1 MEIAWSHFLNTN
13 KNMKR
18 IEKMLKTVLLFA
30 GVLYMATPATAQC
43 GKFTDAANAEEA
55 ETFHVLYRQ
64 DAKSKNYDA
73 AYENWEKAY
82 AAAPAADG
90 LRDVHYTDGIKIL
103 KHKLKAETDAT
114 KKAELVQRVLGLYEG
129 VISCLESG
137 GVKLPKTKAEDRVAY
152 HLGRQG
158 FDMFYDLVT
167 PYSQTRAVLEAAMEK
182 GGNNS
187 EYIVLDPY
195 ARIVVHQFT
204 NEKMTKEESR
214 AAYTKL
220 NEIADYNIANNAKYK
235 AYYEQAKTSVEAI
248 FAQIENNIFDCEYF
262 VEKLRPQYEADP
274 DNVDVLKEI
283 IPTLKRQGCVAGQPF
298 LDELEKK
305 YEKYAVAENARR
317 QAEFEANNPGMMAN
331 KMYKAG
337 QYPEAIA
344 KYREALESE
353 ADDSKKAGYYFS
365 IASIQGRKLGQNGQA
380 RTNAYNAAKLRPNW
394 GRPYMLIGDLYAKSS
409 KNCGKDGYTRGLAVI
424 AAIDKYRKAKSVDS
438 DPEIA
443 AEANKKIGIYSGSIP
458 PKEDVFMR
466 GMQGG
471 KTAKV
476 GCWIGETVKV
486 RYN

>member
-1 MEIAWSHFLNTN
+1 
-13 KNMKR
+13 MKR
-18 IEKMLKTVLLFA
+18 IEKLLGTILFFA
-30 GVLYMATPATAQC
+30 GVLLMATPANAQC
-43 GKFTDAANAEEA
+43 GKFTEAANPSDA

-64 DAKSKNYDA
+64 DVKSKNFDA
-73 AYENWEKAY
+73 AIENWEKAY

-103 KHKLKAETDAT
+103 KDKLKKETDQAA
-114 KKAELVQRVLGLYEG
+114 KDALVKRVVGLYEG
-129 VISCLESG
+129 VIACLESG
-137 GVKLPKTKAEDRVAY
+137 SIKLPKTTADKRIAY

-158 FDMFYDLVT
+158 FDMFYELVT
-167 PYSQTRAVLEAAMEK
+167 PYSQTRATLESAIEK
-182 GGNNS
+182 GGMET

-204 NEKMTKEESR
+204 NDKMNKEEAR

-220 NEIADYNIANNAKYK
+220 LEIADHNIAAGGKYK
-235 AYYEQAKTSVEAI
+235 AYYEQAKGSVEAI

-262 VEKLRPQYEADP
+262 VEKLRPQYDAAPDDP
-274 DNVDVLKEI
+274 AVMKEI
-283 IPTLKRQGCVAGQPF
+283 IPVLKRQGCVAGQPF
-298 LDELEKK
+298 LDELEAK
-305 YEKYAVAENARR
+305 YSKYATAENARR
-317 QAEFEANNPGMMAN
+317 QAEYEANNPGMMAN

-337 QYPEAIA
+337 DFKGAIA
-344 KYREALESE
+344 KYREALDAET
-353 ADDSKKAGYYFS
+353 DDSKKAGYYFS

-394 GRPYMLIGDLYAKSS
+394 GRPYMLIGDLYGKSS
-409 KNCGKDGYTRGLAVI
+409 RTCGKDGYTRGLAVI

-438 DPEIA
+438 DPDIA
-443 AEANKKIGIYSGSIP
+443 KEANKKIGIYSGSIP

-476 GCWIGETVKV
+476 GCWIGETVTV

>member
-1 MEIAWSHFLNTN
+1 
-13 KNMKR
+13 MKR
-18 IEKMLKTVLLFA
+18 IENLLKTAFFLAGLLY
-30 GVLYMATPATAQC
+30 LATPATAQC
-43 GKFTDAANAEEA
+43 GKFTEASNPSDA

-64 DAKSKNYDA
+64 DVKSKNFDA
-73 AYENWEKAY
+73 AYDNWEKAY

-103 KHKLKAETDAT
+103 KDKFKKETDAA
-114 KKAELVQRVLGLYEG
+114 KKAELSKRILDLYAG
-129 VISCLESG
+129 AIQCLESG
-137 GVKLPKTKAEDRVAY
+137 SIKLPKTKAEDRVAY

-158 FDMFYDLVT
+158 FDMFYDLQT
-167 PYSQTRAVLEAAMEK
+167 PYSQTRATLESAMEK
-182 GGNNS
+182 GGMDT

-204 NEKMTKEESR
+204 NDKMDKAESR
-214 AAYTKL
+214 AAYAKL
-220 NEIADYNIANNAKYK
+220 TEIAEHNMANNAKYK
-235 AYYEQAKTSVEAI
+235 AYYKQAKASVDAI
-248 FAQIENNIFDCEYF
+248 FAQIENNIFDCDYF
-262 VEKLRPQYEADP
+262 VEKFKPEFEADP
-274 DNVDVLKEI
+274 DNPEVMKKI
-283 IPTLKRQGCVAGQPF
+283 IPILKRQGCESGNAF
-298 LDELEKK
+298 LDELEGK
-305 YEKYAVAENARR
+305 YEKYAIEENARR
-317 QAEFEANNPGMMAN
+317 QAEFEANNPGIMAN
-331 KMYKAG
+331 KLYKEG
-337 QYPEAIA
+337 KFKEAIA
-344 KYREALESE
+344 KYREALEAE
-353 ADDSKKAGYYFS
+353 TDDDKKAGYYFS

-380 RTNAYNAAKLRPNW
+380 RTNAYNAAKLRSGW

-443 AEANKKIGIYSGSIP
+443 QEANKKIGIYSGSIP

-476 GCWIGETVKV
+476 GCWIGETVTV